1 MLNADGSAGALLSSL
16 FLSRNLRQ
24 LHYRTTHNGTVSC
37 TVNECVAGI
46 DNCRATG
53 ELSVQ
58 RAGSAALG
66 GSRSPSAPAPPQT
79 PSGCIRIGENQHRT
93 VWFGSPVQSV
103 TERLGDRSR
112 RCAPLGFAVDS
123 RVCHESATRTVI
135 VL

>member
-46 DNCRATG
+46 DNCRAAG

-79 PSGCIRIGENQHRT
+79 PSGCIGIGENQHRT
-93 VWFGSPVQSV
+93 AYGGSVVRFSLSLNVLAIVRVDALLSDSPSIREFA
-103 TERLGDRSR
+103 TSR
-112 RCAPLGFAVDS
+112 PR
-123 RVCHESATRTVI
+123 EQ
-135 VL
+135 